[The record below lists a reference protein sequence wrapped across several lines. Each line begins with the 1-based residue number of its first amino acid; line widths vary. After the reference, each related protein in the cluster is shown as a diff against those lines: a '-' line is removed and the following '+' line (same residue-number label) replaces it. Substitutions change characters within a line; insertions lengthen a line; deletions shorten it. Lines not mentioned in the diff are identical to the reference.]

1 MPLSGFTQADFVV
14 NAQGKGAILAGE
26 AIAVTPVFAA
36 LWRDEQV
43 QTAAI
48 EKFAWTVGRQGVF
61 DGFFCKRHG
70 QKSQVRCPDSTLEKC
85 PRLYPRFALA

>member
-43 QTAAI
+43 CRPPPS
-48 EKFAWTVGRQGVF
+48 KSLRGRSAGKACLMVF
-61 DGFFCKRHG
+61 
-70 QKSQVRCPDSTLEKC
+70 SVRGMGKKV
-85 PRLYPRFALA
+85 R